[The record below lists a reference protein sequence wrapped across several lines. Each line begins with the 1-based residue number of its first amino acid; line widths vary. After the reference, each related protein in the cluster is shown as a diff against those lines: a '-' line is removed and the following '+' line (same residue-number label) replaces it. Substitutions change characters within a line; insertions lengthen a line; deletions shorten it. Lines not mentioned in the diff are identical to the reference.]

1 MQNLIFELFFVLS
14 ALFFEKFH
22 RQARLFETFYSVC
35 ERFCFMCNH
44 LSFFSVDASS
54 IGLFRLFPVRRSS
67 DSQLTPW
74 RGSSKGQSR
83 PRGSSKK
90 RSTRFCTPM
99 NHFSFRHSR
108 EKYRETRTS
117 MSIDRATTTH
127 TFRLQHYRETSLLSF
142 LDTGDSFVFHL
153 LSSAA

>member
-1 MQNLIFELFFVLS
+1 MFEPSIVLL

-22 RQARLFETFYSVC
+22 HQARPFETFHSVC

-44 LSFFSVDASS
+44 LSFFSADASS

-90 RSTRFCTPM
+90 VLNKILHSYAPFFISALAREISRDKNVDVDWSSNNDMDFSSATLSRNVVLIVSRYWRFIC
-99 NHFSFRHSR
+99 
-108 EKYRETRTS
+108 
-117 MSIDRATTTH
+117 A
-127 TFRLQHYRETSLLSF
+127 
-142 LDTGDSFVFHL
+142 
-153 LSSAA
+153 LSSLVPSGVK